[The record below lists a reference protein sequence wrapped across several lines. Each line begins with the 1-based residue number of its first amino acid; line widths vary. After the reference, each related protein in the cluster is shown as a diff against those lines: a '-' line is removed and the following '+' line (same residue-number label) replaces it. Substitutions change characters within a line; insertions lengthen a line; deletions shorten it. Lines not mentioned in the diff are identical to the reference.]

1 MIIRSAVLEG
11 TVADAARTQFDL
23 HMMTNVR
30 AAIARYP
37 GIISVTIRRPA
48 ETEPGV
54 PPIYMIFDLRFDSL
68 NAMHAALASEIR
80 QQVRAEIAR
89 AMGDFQGRVYHLILE
104 EIA

>member
-11 TVADAARTQFDL
+11 TVSEAGRTQFDH
-23 HMMTNVR
+23 HMMTTVR
-30 AAIARYP
+30 AAIGRYP

-48 ETEPGV
+48 EAEPGA

-68 NAMHAALASEIR
+68 DAMHAALASEVR
-80 QQVRAEIAR
+80 QQVGAEIAR

-104 EIA
+104 EIT